1 MRVVVDTS
9 VLVSGLI
16 RHQGPPGD
24 ILRALRDG
32 RFIVVY
38 SHETLM
44 EVVEVLGRDF
54 FRSKYHIQFND
65 IEVLVS
71 LIRLRGDAVVPAQ
84 KITDCRDPKDNKF
97 LEAAVA
103 GEADYLVSGD
113 GDLLSLNPYRG
124 IPILSPAEFLE
135 TIDTD

>member
-1 MRVVVDTS
+1 MRAVIDTS

-16 RHQGPPGD
+16 SPQGPPGEV
-24 ILRALRDG
+24 LRALRDG
-32 RFIVVY
+32 KFTTLY
-38 SHETLM
+38 SHETVM

-54 FRSKYHIQFND
+54 FRSKYHIQTED
-65 IEVLVS
+65 ISALVS
-71 LIRLRGDAVVPAQ
+71 LIRLRGEAVVPAQ

-113 GDLLSLNPYRG
+113 DDLLRMNPYRS
-124 IPILSPAEFLE
+124 IPVLSPVEFLE
-135 TIDTD
+135 LI